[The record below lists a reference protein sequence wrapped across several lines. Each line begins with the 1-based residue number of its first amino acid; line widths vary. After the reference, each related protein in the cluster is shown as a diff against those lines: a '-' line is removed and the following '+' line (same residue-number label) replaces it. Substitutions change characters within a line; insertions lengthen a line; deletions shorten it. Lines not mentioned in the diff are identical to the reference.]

1 MITLASR
8 HSTGKRSDRNAHLD
22 IEQDKFILVSSS
34 WRSISASSESF
45 HLPVTKQSRM
55 LWSTSGWLQS
65 LNGVVIT
72 SSEQSLSCKMPL
84 LSEAFMDFNLNIPP
98 IASSSLSSSSLSSFL
113 FWRAA
118 HAKNGYW
125 NLKTKNWTFLR
136 VRCSLNTMRSH
147 SKISLTSTL
156 NENEKDRRVSSW
168 RDINNKRTKKQ
179 IHNQCY
185 HFHKQVSVYLACLA
199 GAAEMQLLPSELDF
213 PSTSEHLK

>member
-8 HSTGKRSDRNAHLD
+8 HSTGKRSDRNAHLG
-22 IEQDKFILVSSS
+22 IEQDKFILASSS

-72 SSEQSLSCKMPL
+72 SSEQSLSCKTPL

-118 HAKNGYW
+118 H
-125 NLKTKNWTFLR
+125 TKKMVIGILR
-136 VRCSLNTMRSH
+136 PKIGRFFKSDAMLSH
-147 SKISLTSTL
+147 AKISLTSTL